1 MVQSR
6 ILDENLGTEL
16 PSFGSLFGNCADSI
30 APFRASIE
38 GQTVQGRLEIY
49 PLRRGMTMWAVDL
62 NVREDSVFDW
72 KIDRPSVGFCA
83 VLSGNSRHSV
93 CREIRCESTVEC
105 RPGQNVIEA
114 YHVQRSH
121 IHLAGNQTHRV
132 VEVQI
137 DSEEMYPLLDEW
149 QVSRAGSFGRLLKNL
164 PESPAGLSMNLAPVI
179 ESAAY
184 QVINCT
190 VTGPPRRLFMESK
203 ALEILAH
210 QLAALSED
218 GTTGSGQVPRAD
230 FHRLSQ
236 AREILASE
244 YADPPSLIQL
254 AHRVGLNEFKLKRG
268 FRCAF
273 GTTVYGYVRSLRM
286 HRARAILESGEGTV
300 TDAAMAVGYS
310 CYGHF
315 SAAFRKQFG
324 ILPRDARKAGLQS
337 NS

>member
-6 ILDENLGTEL
+6 ILDENLEIEL
-16 PSFGSLFGNCADSI
+16 PSFGSLFAHCTESI

-38 GQTVQGRLEIY
+38 GRTMQGRLEIY
-49 PLRRGMTMWAVDL
+49 PLRRGITMWAVDL

-83 VLSGNSRHSV
+83 VLSGNSRHTV
-93 CREIRCESTVEC
+93 CREIRGGSTVEC

-114 YHVQRSH
+114 YHTQRSH
-121 IHLAGNQTHRV
+121 VHLAGSETHRL

-137 DSEEMYPLLDEW
+137 DSEETYPLLDEW
-149 QVSRAGSFGRLLKNL
+149 QVSRAGPFRRLLKNL
-164 PESPAGLSMNLAPVI
+164 AESSAGLSMNLTPAM

-190 VTGPPRRLFMESK
+190 VTGPARRLFMESK

-210 QLAALSED
+210 QLGAFSE
-218 GTTGSGQVPRAD
+218 GGITGSGEVPKAD
-230 FHRLSQ
+230 FRRLSQ

-244 YADPPSLIQL
+244 YADPPSLTQL

-324 ILPRDARKAGLQS
+324 ILPRDVRKAGLQS